1 MHISELT
8 DRAPL
13 TAELL
18 ALWERSVRA
27 THHFLSDAAIAALKG
42 YVPQALLGV
51 PHLIVAQ
58 DDQGQVLGFMGIAQ
72 QHLEMLF
79 LEPRARGQ
87 GLGRALLQYG
97 IDHYQVTTTTVNEQ
111 NPEAC
116 GFYLHMGFSVESR
129 SALDEQ
135 GQPYPV
141 LHLRRA

>member
-1 MHISELT
+1 MHIHELT
-8 DRAPL
+8 EREPL
-13 TAELL
+13 TSELL

-27 THHFLSDAAIAALKG
+27 AHHFLSDAEITAIKE

-58 DDQGQVLGFMGIAQ
+58 DDQGKALGFIGIAEK
-72 QHLEMLF
+72 HLEMLF
-79 LEPRARGQ
+79 LEPSARGQ
-87 GLGRALLQYG
+87 GLGRALMQYG
-97 IDHYQVTTTTVNEQ
+97 IEHYNVTTTTVNEQ

-116 GFYLHMGFSVESR
+116 GFYDHMGFKVESR
-129 SALDEQ
+129 NELDEQ